1 MILQALVDYYEALA
15 ATGKVAKPGWG
26 NAKISYAL
34 NIDKQG
40 RLLNLLSLKISVQ
53 KGKKTVELP
62 QNILL
67 PEATKRTAGVAA
79 FGYRCQW

>member
-15 ATGKVAKPGWG
+15 AKGKVAKLGWG

-40 RLLNLLSLKISVQ
+40 MS
-53 KGKKTVELP
+53 
-62 QNILL
+62 
-67 PEATKRTAGVAA
+67 
-79 FGYRCQW
+79 

>member
-15 ATGKVAKPGWG
+15 AKGKVAKPGWG

-53 KGKKTVELP
+53 KGK
-62 QNILL
+62 N
-67 PEATKRTAGVAA
+67 
-79 FGYRCQW
+79 